1 MSDRERQGAKVP
13 RTALHGCE
21 ARVLRYSKM
30 VGKLLDCLRRIQ
42 AAGGVPED
50 LQRRVD
56 ELLRQSESL

>member
-1 MSDRERQGAKVP
+1 MSEQQGQPTVP
-13 RTALHGCE
+13 RSALHATE
-21 ARVLRYSKM
+21 ARVLRYSKAAAKM
-30 VGKLLDCLRRIQ
+30 ADCLRRIQ